1 MTKEEDDMRVALL
14 ENELKASLEK
24 NHTLERDNEQLK
36 QELACLQSQMAVIK
50 SQNADRRSNLWKN
63 LGTITSTDNNASQHK
78 HIKQN
83 NGSATEIP
91 AVEDSSQK
99 TDYPDV
105 TDRKDRA
112 PRIPKPPPKPTSN
125 SVTPML
131 VSNEK
136 ASRPPPPPPL
146 KLKRDSA
153 SAVIRVQEVVELYR
167 TLTRRDAKL
176 DMKSGNQAD
185 LLPINGREMIG
196 EIENRS
202 AYLLAIKSDV
212 ETQGEFIRFLMK
224 EVQNAAYKEIADVEA
239 FVKWLDNELSYLV
252 DERAVLKHFPEWPER
267 KADAMREAAF
277 GYRDLKNLESEVL
290 SFRDDPQQPTPFA
303 LKRIQALQDK

>member
-1 MTKEEDDMRVALL
+1 MRVALL

-24 NHTLERDNEQLK
+24 NHTLERENEQLK
-36 QELACLQSQMAVIK
+36 QELARLKSQMAVIK

-63 LGTITSTDNNASQHK
+63 LGTITSIDNNASQHK
-78 HIKQN
+78 HIQKN

-91 AVEDSSQK
+91 AAEDSSQK
-99 TDYPDV
+99 TDYSDV

-131 VSNEK
+131 DSNEK

-153 SAVIRVQEVVELYR
+153 NAVMRVQEVVELYR

-185 LLPINGREMIG
+185 LLPINEREMIG

-202 AYLLAIKSDV
+202 AHLLAIKSDV
-212 ETQGEFIRFLMK
+212 ETQGDFIRFLMK

-252 DERAVLKHFPEWPER
+252 DERAVLKHFLEWPER

-290 SFRDDPQQPTPFA
+290 SFHDDPKQP
-303 LKRIQALQDK
+303 IQALQDN